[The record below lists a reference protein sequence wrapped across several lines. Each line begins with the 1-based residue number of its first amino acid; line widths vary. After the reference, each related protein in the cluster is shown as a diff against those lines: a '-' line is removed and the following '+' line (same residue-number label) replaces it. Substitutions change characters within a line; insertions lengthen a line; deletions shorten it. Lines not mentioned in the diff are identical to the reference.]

1 MAPTPPHTPPLA
13 FGATGSRRRPSTRPP
28 QRPRWH
34 RPPKRFATLA
44 GRRGA
49 HPIALILAA
58 CCTVSLT
65 LLTACAKDAPPT
77 EVSGTL
83 PTRFFSTP
91 DASADALAT
100 PIASALPSLSP
111 ELAAQREAA
120 LAEPKPS
127 KPEVASQNT
136 EEGAVEAAF
145 YFLQLYRYAFIA
157 GDTTDFAAMSE
168 EGCVFCKST
177 IDDAT
182 TLHEGGGWANPWD
195 QEAPNVTYIPAG
207 EGKEYCG
214 VKMTI
219 ESGES
224 TSVDSSGQ
232 VQHSDAR
239 DDTQLFIA
247 LRYYDGGWHVGQ
259 VSVLDS

>member
-1 MAPTPPHTPPLA
+1 MAPTPPHTPA
-13 FGATGSRRRPSTRPP
+13 HSSGAAGSRRRPSVVPRP
-28 QRPRWH
+28 
-34 RPPKRFATLA
+34 A
-44 GRRGA
+44 GRRRQRNRLAAVACGRWA
-49 HPIALILAA
+49 HPIALVLAA
-58 CCTVSLT
+58 CCALSLT
-65 LLTACAKDAPPT
+65 LLTACAKDEPSPVT
-77 EVSGTL
+77 YGTL

-91 DASADALAT
+91 NASADAT
-100 PIASALPSLSP
+100 PTASALPSLSP
-111 ELAAQREAA
+111 ELAAQRATA
-120 LAEPKPS
+120 LAEPKPV
-127 KPEVASQNT
+127 KPPEASENT
-136 EEGAVEAAF
+136 EEGAINAAF